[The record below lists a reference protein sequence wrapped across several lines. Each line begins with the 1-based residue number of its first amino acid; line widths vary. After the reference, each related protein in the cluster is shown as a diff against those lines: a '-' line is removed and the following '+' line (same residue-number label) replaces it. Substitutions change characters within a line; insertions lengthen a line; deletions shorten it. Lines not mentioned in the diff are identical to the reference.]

1 MDSQQIDKLCKRL
14 AEDDGKNSQEAIDTI
29 RYLQK
34 DGMKI
39 KKLKTENYKLKQR
52 ILDLESAVQEIFSS
66 SS

>member
-1 MDSQQIDKLCKRL
+1 MDSQQNDKLCKRL
-14 AEDDGKNSQEAIDTI
+14 AEDDRKNSQEAIDTI